1 MAPLSKADAKRH
13 GGEGLKNASPNFE
26 KGTIQR
32 NNYLVLEAQ
41 RKKAR
46 MLQKSRLLGISNREI
61 DGPIQSL
68 TQMRNNESN
77 KI

>member
-13 GGEGLKNASPNFE
+13 RGDGLKNASPNFE

-32 NNYLVLEAQ
+32 NNYMWYLEAQ

-46 MLQKSRLLGISNREI
+46 M
-61 DGPIQSL
+61 IQNPGFWGL
-68 TQMRNNESN
+68 VIKR
-77 KI
+77 